1 MKNSKLF
8 QLVTLVER
16 MRNRLDKASG
26 PDYTGHLVVVVCPSD
41 YVMAMKERYPEEKR
55 GREHLLSC
63 DFYVF
68 GTKVIHHPGVPPLE
82 GE

>member
-16 MRNRLDKASG
+16 MRHRLDLASG
-26 PDYTGHLVVVVCPSD
+26 PDYTGHLTVCIRPD
-41 YVMAMKERYPEEKR
+41 DFVAVMKERYPEEKR
-55 GREHLLSC
+55 GREYLLSC

-68 GTKVIHHPGVPPLE
+68 GTQVIHHPGASELGDE
-82 GE
+82 